1 MAGGIAIGQQFVQI
15 ETRTWVQQD
24 FLHGE
29 AGRRLEAIPL
39 IDRDY
44 DSGLHA
50 TAGDDLRPFLFRFVD
65 EFAESRLRVLE
76 LPSGHGY
83 LYQLVIALVRRRRNG
98 GFLIVRGLEAMPHFR
113 GAAEV
118 LRNLSAHGLGEG
130 MALGENIVKRAAGD
144 AQRLGGG
151 SYR

>member
-1 MAGGIAIGQQFVQI
+1 
-15 ETRTWVQQD
+15 
-24 FLHGE
+24 
-29 AGRRLEAIPL
+29 
-39 IDRDY
+39 
-44 DSGLHA
+44 
-50 TAGDDLRPFLFRFVD
+50 
-65 EFAESRLRVLE
+65 
-76 LPSGHGY
+76 
-83 LYQLVIALVRRRRNG
+83 
-98 GFLIVRGLEAMPHFR
+98 LIVRGLEAMPHFR